1 MGMFGGDRGLFGLL
15 VMAVVLVIP
24 AWRVVQK
31 AGFPGAWALLL
42 LVPLVN
48 VAALWLFAFTRWPN
62 ERRRLDGSDG

>member
-1 MGMFGGDRGLFGLL
+1 MGMFGGGNGLFGLI
-15 VMAVVLVIP
+15 VAAVVLVIP

-48 VAALWLFAFTRWPN
+48 VIALWAFAFVRWPH
-62 ERRRLDGSDG
+62 EQGGSGLGS